1 MEYSLYILLILI
13 VISKYKIGQ
22 TILNM
27 IPGGVK
33 NGFDK
38 L

>member
-1 MEYSLYILLILI
+1 MEYSLYILVILILMR
-13 VISKYKIGQ
+13 KYKIGHI
-22 TILNM
+22 ILKT

-38 L
+38 F